1 MNYEIIIQNSLNP
14 DGEIE
19 FQQLALLA
27 KSMRK
32 IAEGALHLR
41 LNGLSV
47 QKGKNRHSLD
57 QALRI
62 HLKSIG
68 KGSSVL
74 NVSSK
79 PFRETLTEVQLDL
92 FRQESQDTIPDHTPV
107 SLFIETLT
115 TALDEKASK
124 EYLDKPLLQELTR
137 FKSVFGSEKEVITFQ
152 NQGSLPPLSITKKS
166 FHSIKVLED
175 ALPEPERVYL
185 VGQLE
190 SLHYTT
196 SKVIIRMENSIIEGI
211 IPDSLDKLEIAGYW
225 GMKVSVYGVQHHRAS
240 KKAVVE
246 IEKISIADESDSY
259 FGRRIEQ
266 LSIEQQIAEQLL
278 AGKYRNPIALVA
290 GQWPGD
296 ESIKELIGMIKE

>member
-1 MNYEIIIQNSLNP
+1 MNYDIIIQHSLNP

-19 FQQLALLA
+19 LQQLALLA
-27 KSMRK
+27 KSMKR

-41 LNGLSV
+41 LSGLSN
-47 QKGKNRHSLD
+47 QKGKNRHSLE

-62 HLKSIG
+62 NLKSIG
-68 KGSSVL
+68 MGSSVL
-74 NVSSK
+74 SVSSR
-79 PFRETLTEVQLDL
+79 PFSETLTDIQLDL
-92 FRQESQDTIPDHTPV
+92 FRQESQNTIPEHTPV

-115 TALDEKASK
+115 NALDDNASK

-137 FKSVFGSEKEVITFQ
+137 FKSVFGSENEVIIFR
-152 NQGSLPPLSITKKS
+152 NQGSLPPLSIMRKS
-166 FHSIKVLED
+166 FNSIKKLEETM
-175 ALPEPERVYL
+175 PEPERVYL
-185 VGQLE
+185 AGQLE

-196 SKVIIRMENSIIEGI
+196 SKVIIRMDKSTIEGI
-211 IPDSLDKLEIAGYW
+211 IPDSVDKEAIAGYW
-225 GMKVSVYGVQHHRAS
+225 GKKVAVYGMQHYRAS
-240 KKAVVE
+240 KKTVVE

-278 AGKYRNPIALVA
+278 AGEYRNPISTVA

-296 ESIKELIGMIKE
+296 ESIEELLRMIKE